1 MFEKKENTA
10 PNFTTRMLVTDVKVG
25 KEVQEKITL
34 NEFAHFTLNCT
45 ANDESE
51 TMKIS
56 IHSLAEKLK
65 SEISFKVSELVNFGD
80 ENAPLWAVKLDLGS
94 LEKHFRQMFS
104 NLFDST
110 MCKERNGTLYLWD
123 ATNSGSEKC
132 PHVTIGRDPKDLML
146 AKKLVELDCE
156 LVFGR
161 IDYKKVGPNKPEISV
176 CLSEDT
182 GNQFKPY

>member
-1 MFEKKENTA
+1 MFEKKENA
-10 PNFTTRMLVTDVKVG
+10 GPNFTTRMLVTDVKVG
-25 KEVQEKITL
+25 KEAQEKITL

-65 SEISFKVSELVNFGD
+65 GEISFKISEVVNFGT
-80 ENAPLWAVKLDLGS
+80 ENAPLWVVKLNLGS
-94 LEKHFRQMFS
+94 EEKNLRQIFS

-123 ATNSGSEKC
+123 ATSYDSQKC
-132 PHVTIGRDPKDLML
+132 PHVTLGRDQKDLML
-146 AKKLVELDCE
+146 AKKLIELDCE

-161 IDYKKVGPNKPEISV
+161 IDYKKVGPNKPDIAV
-176 CLSEDT
+176 CLSENT
-182 GNQFKPY
+182 QNQFKPY